1 MSVTYNVAAS
11 YGTVI
16 RVSNDNGVNWTT
28 STVTPSVTAIRS
40 ITSNSTGTFIAVSSN
55 VNAYKST
62 NTGSTFTPCASGSN
76 YRNVVSNGD
85 GSFLVGYNTKIYKS
99 TDNGTTWIDLLGP
112 STTWTTVDVS
122 KTAGGSGYTI
132 VAADSANIY
141 ISYNSG
147 STWTTKTTFPA
158 GISKSWVGIT
168 CSADGTKMAACSNN
182 TSQGAIIYSL
192 NSGSTW
198 LLGNTGG
205 IKGRFKSIA
214 SSNDGTT
221 LFCCRESSGIWK
233 SIDSGVNWSFTA
245 LSKVWTS
252 IECSPDGRFAV
263 LVGSSSN
270 IYTSTDGGSWI
281 ERTNSTS
288 NSWTDV
294 TIYKVLVSSITAS
307 PSSITNLQVTGTQ
320 QITPTVLPA
329 SAINKAVTYSSSN
342 TSIATVNATGL
353 VTGVGVGGP
362 INITISATDGSGV
375 TGIVP
380 VTVVPTAVSSITSSP
395 TSITNLE
402 VTGSQQLT
410 PTILPTNATNK
421 AVAYSSSNTSIATVS
436 ANGLVTGTGVGGPI
450 NITISATDGSGV
462 TRIIPVTVVPTAV
475 SSIVADPISIPS
487 LTIGTVREITYTA
500 FPANA
505 TNKAVTYSS
514 SNTSIATVSATGVVT
529 GVGVGGP
536 INIIISA
543 TDGSGV
549 KTSVLVT
556 VTPVYV
562 SSIIAQPTSI
572 TIYDGDTQQVTY
584 TVLPV
589 NATYTNVTYLSS
601 DRTIAKVDSTG
612 LVTALLPGNANIILT
627 AIDGSSIYTSIP
639 ITVNQV
645 YVQSITPSPVS
656 ITSLNVGF
664 LRQIIPTI
672 LPANASYKDVTY
684 LSSDTTIATVISGGF
699 VKGIALGNAA
709 ITISATDGSG
719 INTTVPVTVTPVLVT
734 SIISSPSAIS
744 SLRVGNTQKLTTT
757 VLPFTAAN
765 KSLIYSSSNTNVARV
780 SSVGLVTG
788 VSVGNVV
795 LTISASD
802 DSGVF
807 TTVSVKIVPIYVSGI
822 RLSSG
827 SIPYFRVGDTR
838 QLTPTVLP
846 SNAANTAVTYLSS
859 DVTKVTVSSTGL
871 LTGLILGNATI
882 TISATDGSGIK
893 TLLPVTITPI
903 LVTSIKANPI
913 SISTIT
919 VGATQQLI
927 PTVLPANSTNKAVA
941 YLSSNTKIATVSSTG
956 LVTGVS
962 IGGPVNIM
970 ITAKDGSRVAVAVP
984 VIVAAIPVTSITS
997 VPNIVSTLTIGGT
1010 QQLVSTVLP
1019 TNASDK
1025 AVTYL
1030 SSNTNI
1036 ATVSANGL
1044 VTGLAI
1050 GGPFNIMITSKFN
1063 SRITSI
1069 VPVTVTPIFVTSITA
1084 SPSILSALKIGA
1096 KQQLTPNVLPSNANN
1111 KDVTYSSSNASIARV
1126 SPNGLVTAVATG
1138 TVNIVISAMDGS
1150 GIKKN
1155 VSVTVV
1161 PILVT
1166 SITSSSI
1173 PGLVVGTTQ
1182 KITPTI
1188 LPVNATNK
1196 VLTYTSSDTSKVT
1209 VRAGGFVK
1217 GLAVGFA
1224 NIAIAATDGS
1234 GVTQSISVTV
1244 VKQ

>member
-16 RVSNDNGVNWTT
+16 RVSNDNGINWTT
-28 STVTPSVTAIRS
+28 STVTPSVTSIRS

-55 VNAYKST
+55 ANAYKST

-99 TDNGTTWIDLLGP
+99 TNNGTTWIDLLGP

-132 VAADSANIY
+132 VAADSSNIY

-147 STWTTKTTFPA
+147 TTWTTKSTFPA
-158 GISKSWVGIT
+158 GVSRSWVSVT
-168 CSADGTKMAACSNN
+168 CSEDGTKMAACSNN
-182 TSQGAIIYSL
+182 SSQGAIIYSL
-192 NSGSTW
+192 NSGATW

-214 SSNDGTT
+214 SSDDGTI

-245 LSKVWTS
+245 LSKTWTS
-252 IECSPDGRFAV
+252 IECSPDGTFAV

-270 IYTSTDGGSWI
+270 IYTSTNGGAWT
-281 ERTNSTS
+281 ERTNSSS

-294 TIYKVLVSSITAS
+294 TIYKVLVTSITSS

-320 QITPTVLPA
+320 QLTPTVLPVNA
-329 SAINKAVTYSSSN
+329 TVKAVTYTSSN
-342 TSIATVNATGL
+342 NSIATVSTDGV

-375 TGIVP
+375 TRAVP
-380 VTVVPTAVSSITSSP
+380 VTVI
-395 TSITNLE
+395 
-402 VTGSQQLT
+402 
-410 PTILPTNATNK
+410 
-421 AVAYSSSNTSIATVS
+421 
-436 ANGLVTGTGVGGPI
+436 
-450 NITISATDGSGV
+450 
-462 TRIIPVTVVPTAV
+462 PTAV

-505 TNKAVTYSS
+505 TSKAATYSS
-514 SNTSIATVSATGVVT
+514 SNTSIATVSASGLVT

-536 INIIISA
+536 SNITISA

-549 KTSVLVT
+549 TTAVLVT
-556 VTPVYV
+556 ITPVYV
-562 SSIIAQPTSI
+562 SSIIAQPTNI

-589 NATYTNVTYLSS
+589 NATYTNVTFSSS
-601 DRTIAKVDSTG
+601 DRTVAKVDSTG

-627 AIDGSSIYTSIP
+627 AIDGSSIYTAIP

-645 YVQSITPSPVS
+645 YVESITPSPIS

-664 LRQIIPTI
+664 LQQIIPTI

-684 LSSDTTIATVISGGF
+684 LSSDTTIATIISGGF
-699 VKGIALGNAA
+699 VKGIALGNAT
-709 ITISATDGSG
+709 ITMSATDGSG
-719 INTTVPVTVTPVLVT
+719 VNTTVPVTVTPVLVA
-734 SIISSPSAIS
+734 SIISSPSGIS

-780 SSVGLVTG
+780 SSVGLVSG

-795 LTISASD
+795 ITISASD
-802 DSGVF
+802 DSGVS
-807 TTVSVKIVPIYVSGI
+807 TTVSVTIVPIYVSGI

-827 SIPYFRVGDTR
+827 SIPYFRVGDNR
-838 QLTPTVLP
+838 QLTPTILP
-846 SNAANTAVTYLSS
+846 SNAANTDVTYLSS

-871 LTGLILGNATI
+871 LTGLMLGNATI

-903 LVTSIKANPI
+903 LVTSIKSNPI

-927 PTVLPANSTNKAVA
+927 ATVFPANSTNKAVT
-941 YLSSNTKIATVSSTG
+941 YSSSNTKIANVSSTG
-956 LVTGVS
+956 LVTGVG

-970 ITAKDGSRVAVAVP
+970 ITATDGSRVAAAIP
-984 VIVAAIPVTSITS
+984 VIVAPIPVTSITS

-1010 QQLVSTVLP
+1010 QQLVATVLP
-1019 TNASDK
+1019 ANASDK

-1069 VPVTVTPIFVTSITA
+1069 VPVTVTPILVTSITS
-1084 SPSILSALKIGA
+1084 SPSVIAALKIGA
-1096 KQQLTPNVLPSNANN
+1096 KQQLTPNVFPSNATNN
-1111 KDVTYSSSNASIARV
+1111 DVTYSSSNVSVARV

-1138 TVNIVISAMDGS
+1138 TANIVIWATDGS
-1150 GIKKN
+1150 GVTRT
-1155 VSVTVV
+1155 VSVIVV
-1161 PILVT
+1161 PIPVT
-1166 SITSSSI
+1166 SISASSI
-1173 PGLVVGTTQ
+1173 TALPVGTTQ

-1209 VRAGGFVK
+1209 VTAGGFVK
-1217 GLAVGFA
+1217 GIAVGFA
-1224 NIAIAATDGS
+1224 NVVIATTDGS
-1234 GVTQSISVTV
+1234 GVTKTISVTV
-1244 VKQ
+1244 VRV